1 MAQTRIDGGV
11 DGNSITR
18 KGYLRL
24 TLGVH
29 KVFADANQV
38 MRYEGEDDEVR
49 FVLMGF
55 AQSVEQHLVDPI
67 TGASGV

>member
-1 MAQTRIDGGV
+1 VAQTRIDDGV

-24 TLGVH
+24 TPAVH

-55 AQSVEQHLVDPI
+55 AQSFEQHLVDPI